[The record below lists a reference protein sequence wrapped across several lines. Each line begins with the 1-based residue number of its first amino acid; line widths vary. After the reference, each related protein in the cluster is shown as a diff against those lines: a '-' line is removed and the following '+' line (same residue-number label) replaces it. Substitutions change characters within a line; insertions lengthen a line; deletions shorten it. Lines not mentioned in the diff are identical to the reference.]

1 MSNFRK
7 IVRHFRPQHGGMDY
21 VCETP
26 GTFDNGVQRFHLS
39 RESMQE
45 KFPRE
50 NEMPVTNFTLEAQL
64 QSGVPLQEMNPVIFK
79 GDPLSAGDYLSGLK
93 EPGQEYED
101 SVEE

>member
-26 GTFDNGVQRFHLS
+26 GTYDNGVQRFHLS

-45 KFPRE
+45 KFTRE
-50 NEMPVTNFTLEAQL
+50 NEMPVSNFTLEAQL

-79 GDPLSAGDYLSGLK
+79 GDPLSAGDYLSRLSQ
-93 EPGQEYED
+93 EPEQIESET
-101 SVEE
+101 E